1 MAQIGSRRG
10 AAPSMTPILMV
21 LAFVAMAGFLYWLS
35 MAAEERRVQV
45 QEDGAD
51 TTEVDTGGSAPQ
63 VAMSTF
69 RGDPAAHMG
78 QRIRVTNVTVSSLLG
93 QSGLLFW
100 LAPDDNP
107 YLVHRDSTVASGRQ
121 VRSGM
126 RGSVTGTV
134 HEMTDSVL
142 DAWEAAGAFTSDAD
156 RFVAEFAENFL
167 EADGIQLRES
177 QSGGDAGSGGG

>member
-1 MAQIGSRRG
+1 MARIGSRRG
-10 AAPSMTPILMV
+10 AAPSTTPILMA

-35 MAAEERRVQV
+35 IAAEERRVAV
-45 QEDGAD
+45 QENGED
-51 TTEVDTGGSAPQ
+51 TTEVDTGPSAPQ

-69 RGDPAAHMG
+69 RADPASYLG
-78 QRIRVTNVTVSSLLG
+78 QRIRVTNVRVSSLLG
-93 QSGLLFW
+93 QSGRLFW

-107 YLVHRDSTVASGRQ
+107 YLVHRDSTVAAGRQ

-142 DAWEAAGAFTSDAD
+142 DAWEAGGAFTSESD
-156 RFVAEFAENFL
+156 RFVAEFAENFI

-177 QSGGDAGSGGG
+177 QAGGDGG